1 MGADS
6 LIDSTLCLPVRGD
19 PPAEVLL
26 GFKKAGFGAGKV
38 TGFGGKVEPGET
50 VVAAALRELAE
61 EAGLS
66 AAEDD
71 LRPAG
76 RLTFSFPARPSWS
89 QVVHVFVVTAWDG
102 TPVESTEMR
111 PAWFRVDALPFAQ
124 MWQDAPHWLPRILAG
139 ERLDSTFVFQDDYE
153 SIQTIEERR

>member
-1 MGADS
+1 M
-6 LIDSTLCLPVRGD
+6 IESTLCLPVRGD

-50 VVAAALRELAE
+50 VVAAARRELAE

-66 AAEDD
+66 AVEND
-71 LRPAG
+71 LCPAG
-76 RLTFSFPARPSWS
+76 RLNFSFPTRPSWS
-89 QVVHVFVVTAWDG
+89 QVVHVFLATSWAG
-102 TPVESTEMR
+102 TPIESNEMR
-111 PAWFRVDALPFAQ
+111 PVWFRADALPFAC

-139 ERLDSTFVFQDDYE
+139 ERLDLAFVFQDDNE
-153 SIQTIEERR
+153 SIQTVEERR

>member
-1 MGADS
+1 M
-6 LIDSTLCLPVRGD
+6 IDSTLCFPVRGD
-19 PPAEVLL
+19 PPTEVLL
-26 GFKKAGFGAGKV
+26 GFKKTGFGVGKV

-66 AAEDD
+66 AAEND

-89 QVVHVFVVTAWDG
+89 QVVHVLLVTSWDG
-102 TPVESTEMR
+102 TPIESDEMR
-111 PAWFRVDALPFAQ
+111 PAWFRVDALPFAR
-124 MWQDAPHWLPRILAG
+124 MWQDASHWLPRILAG
-139 ERLDSTFVFQDDYE
+139 ERLDLAFVFQADNE
-153 SIQTIEERR
+153 SIQMVEERR

>member
-1 MGADS
+1 M
-6 LIDSTLCLPVRGD
+6 IDSTLCLPVRGE

-26 GFKKAGFGAGKV
+26 GFKKAGLGAGKI

-66 AAEDD
+66 TDERG

-76 RLTFSFPARPSWS
+76 SLSFIFPARPFWN
-89 QVVHVFVVTAWDG
+89 QVVHVFLAVSWDG
-102 TPVESTEMR
+102 VPMESDEMR
-111 PAWFRVDALPFAQ
+111 PAWFRVDALPFAH
-124 MWQDAPHWLPRILAG
+124 MWQDASHWLPRILAG
-139 ERLDSTFVFQDDYE
+139 KRVDLAFVFQDDNE

>member
-1 MGADS
+1 M
-6 LIDSTLCLPVRGD
+6 IDSTLCLPVRGD

-26 GFKKAGFGAGKV
+26 GFKKAGFGAGKI

-50 VVAAALRELAE
+50 VVAAARRELAE
-61 EAGLS
+61 EVGLS

-89 QVVHVFVVTAWDG
+89 QVVHVFRVTSWDG
-102 TPVESTEMR
+102 TPVESDEMCS
-111 PAWFRVDALPFAQ
+111 AWFRADALPFAC

-139 ERLDSTFVFQDDYE
+139 ERLAERLDLAFVFQDDNE
-153 SIQTIEERR
+153 SIQTVEERR